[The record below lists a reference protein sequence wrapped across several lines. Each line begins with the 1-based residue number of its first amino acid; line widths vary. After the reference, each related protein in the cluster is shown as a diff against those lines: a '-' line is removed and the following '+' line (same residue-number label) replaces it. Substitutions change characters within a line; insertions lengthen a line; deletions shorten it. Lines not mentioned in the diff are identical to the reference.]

1 MLSNIFLKEVE
12 FIDGNV
18 EFLLSSVKTQLLDQ
32 NSNLFILSET
42 PAENTIVFSGDTS
55 LFKKQVYKEV
65 DLDVEGSY
73 FIKKEGSQIELKI
86 HPDKNT
92 SSITYTYITYTSK
105 NLNKTAGLFSVDYE
119 KGIMYTS
126 SNVKNLEI
134 SYKHSTSYYKGLEM
148 TQANSTEYTNLNN
161 LSTNDNETVVYVYQL
176 EEETVPVESLQ
187 SIENPKLHL
196 ITLEDN
202 DEY

>member
-86 HPDKNT
+86 HPDKKT

>member
-1 MLSNIFLKEVE
+1 MSNVFLKEVE

-18 EFLLSSVKTQLLDQ
+18 EFLLSEVKTQLLAQ
-32 NSNLFILSET
+32 NANVFILNEL

-55 LFKKQVYKEV
+55 LFKKQVYKEI
-65 DLDVEGSY
+65 DLDVLGAF
-73 FIKKEGSQIELKI
+73 FIEKKNAQVYLKI
-86 HPDKNT
+86 DPNKKTNT
-92 SSITYTYITYTSK
+92 NTFTYITYTSK
-105 NLNKTAGLFSVDYE
+105 NVNKTAGLFSVDYE

-126 SNVKNLEI
+126 SNIKNIEI
-134 SYKHSTSYYKGLEM
+134 SYKHSTTYYKGLEM
-148 TQANSTEYTNLNN
+148 KQASSSEYTNLNN
-161 LSTNDNETVVYVYQL
+161 LSTNDNETIVYVYQI
-176 EEETVPVESLQ
+176 EEEVVPIESLQ